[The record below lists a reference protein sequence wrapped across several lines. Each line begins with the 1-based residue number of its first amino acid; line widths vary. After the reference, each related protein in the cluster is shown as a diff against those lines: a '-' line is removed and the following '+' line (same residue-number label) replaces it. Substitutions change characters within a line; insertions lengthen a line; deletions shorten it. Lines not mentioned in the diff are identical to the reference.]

1 MKMRKKLLSSLMV
14 ITLVSSALVGC
25 SSTSNDGGATDSKGE
40 VKQELNYSSSSVV
53 VGLNPILNTTAPD
66 NAAHNMVSEPLLRD
80 RAIDGNKNEI
90 VPGSA
95 SSYEVSEDGKTYT
108 FKFTEDRKW
117 NDGVGMTAKDFEY
130 TLKLM
135 ADPKV
140 AATNA
145 WLYEGMI
152 TGFKEALYDGAA
164 PDSIGVSCPDDM
176 TLEIKL
182 VNPAAYFPELVASLY
197 PVRQDKYE
205 EWGSSYGTTPEKT
218 LYCGPFVVESWN
230 QNTEMIL
237 AKNENYWKAN
247 ETKLE
252 KLNYKVI
259 QDSATAVQA
268 FINKE
273 LDVVG
278 TSDPN
283 WTKQIEAE
291 GTSDKHEVPSN
302 GPDFIMVNTKNEY
315 LQNAKIRQAL
325 SIAMDRTAIKD
336 MVWNGK
342 SQDLLSAIP
351 DTVKIEDKTY
361 TELVGG
367 KNHIVDQMK
376 KDNPDPKALLI
387 EGLKELGKPEDPSK
401 VTIRYA
407 SRGTNE
413 VSKKIAELLKQTWE
427 ASLGINIQIDMM
439 EWNIMWDKIDEGDY
453 DLAAG
458 GWGPYYNEPSGIL
471 SLFDPD
477 QGYFNSKKTGWNN
490 EDSKKY
496 KELLE
501 KAKVTTD
508 QQELAN
514 IYLEAEQLL
523 VGTGIILPQYLTE
536 SNTYVNKKVDGYYV
550 STSGSVDWSQV
561 SIKDAK

>member
-1 MKMRKKLLSSLMV
+1 MKIKKKLLSSLMV

-25 SSTSNDGGATDSKGE
+25 SSTSDDGTKTDGGSGE
-40 VKQELNYSSSSVV
+40 VKQVLNYSTNSVV

-80 RAIDGNKNEI
+80 RAIADNKNEI
-90 VPGSA
+90 IPGSA

-108 FKFTEDRKW
+108 FKFEDEKKW
-117 NDGVGMTAKDFEY
+117 SDGKPLTAKDFEY

-152 TGFKEALYDGAA
+152 TGYKEALYDGAD
-164 PDSIGVSCPDDM
+164 PNTIGVSCPDDK

-182 VNPAAYFPELVASLY
+182 VNAASYFPELVASLY

-218 LYCGPFVVESWN
+218 LYSGPFVVESWN

-237 AKNENYWKAN
+237 AKNEHYWKAD

-252 KLNYKVI
+252 KINYKVI

-273 LDVVG
+273 LDIVG

-291 GTSDKHEVPSN
+291 GTATKYEVPDN
-302 GPDFIMVNTKNEY
+302 GPEFVMVNTKNEY

-325 SIAMDRTAIKD
+325 SIAMDRTAVKD
-336 MVWNGK
+336 MIWNGK
-342 SQDLLSAIP
+342 AVELLSTIP
-351 DTVKIEDKTY
+351 DTVKVGDKTY

-367 KNHIVDQMK
+367 KNYIVDQMK
-376 KDNPDPKALLI
+376 KDNPDPKVLLI

-413 VSKKIAELLKQTWE
+413 NSKKLAELLKQKWE
-427 ASLGINIQIDMM
+427 EALGINIEIDMM

-453 DLAAG
+453 DLAMG

-471 SLFDPD
+471 SLFDPE

-490 EDSKKY
+490 EDSKKF

-514 IYLEAEQLL
+514 IYLEAETLL
-523 VGTGIILPQYLTE
+523 VGTGIILPQYLGENT
-536 SNTYVNKKVDGYYV
+536 TYVNEKVDGYYV
-550 STSGSVDWSQV
+550 STNGNRDWSQV
-561 SIKDAK
+561 SIKE

>member
-1 MKMRKKLLSSLMV
+1 MKIRKKLLSSLMV
-14 ITLVSSALVGC
+14 ITLVSSALAGC
-25 SSTSNDGGATDSKGE
+25 SSTSNDGDKAGGGGSATAE
-40 VKQELNYSSSSVV
+40 QVLNYSTNSVV

-66 NAAHNMVSEPLLRD
+66 NKAHNMVSEPLLRD
-80 RAIDGNKNEI
+80 RTIADNKNEI
-90 VPGSA
+90 IPGSA

-108 FKFTEDRKW
+108 FKFTEERKW
-117 NDGVGMTAKDFEY
+117 SDGKPLTAKDFEY

-135 ADPKV
+135 ADPEI

-152 TGFKEALYDGAA
+152 TGFKEALYDGADPNA
-164 PDSIGVSCPDDM
+164 IGVSCPDDK

-182 VNPAAYFPELVASLY
+182 VNAASYFPELVASLY

-205 EWGSSYGTTPEKT
+205 EWGSDYGTTPEKT

-237 AKNENYWKAN
+237 AKNDNYWKAN

-259 QDSATAVQA
+259 QESSTAVQA

-273 LDVVG
+273 LDIVG
-278 TSDPN
+278 TTDPN

-291 GTSDKHEVPSN
+291 GTSTKHEVPDN
-302 GPDFIMVNTKNEY
+302 GPEFIMVNTKNEY

-325 SIAMDRTAIKD
+325 SIAMDRTAVKD
-336 MVWNGK
+336 MIWEGK
-342 SQDLLSAIP
+342 AVELLSAIP

-361 TELVGG
+361 TELVDGQ
-367 KNHIVDQMK
+367 NYIVDQMK

-387 EGLKELGKPEDPSK
+387 EGLKELGKPEDPSQ

-413 VSKKIAELLKQTWE
+413 KSKKLAELLKQTWE
-427 ASLGINIQIDMM
+427 GALGINVQIDMM

-453 DLAAG
+453 DLAMG

-471 SLFDPD
+471 SLFDPE
-477 QGYFNSKKTGWNN
+477 QGYFNSKKTGWDD

-514 IYLEAEQLL
+514 IYLEAEQILI
-523 VGTGIILPQYLTE
+523 GTGIIMPQYLGE
-536 SNTYVNKKVDGYYV
+536 SNTYVNKKVEGYHV
-550 STSGSVDWSQV
+550 STNGNIDWSQV
-561 SIKDAK
+561 SVKE

>member
-1 MKMRKKLLSSLMV
+1 MKIKKKLLSSLMV

-25 SSTSNDGGATDSKGE
+25 SSTSNDGGGADTKGE
-40 VKQELNYSSSSVV
+40 VKQVLNYSTNSVV

-80 RAIDGNKNEI
+80 RAIADNKNEI
-90 VPGSA
+90 IPGSA

-108 FKFTEDRKW
+108 FKFTEDKKW
-117 NDGVGMTAKDFEY
+117 SDGQPLTAKDFEY

-152 TGFKEALYDGAA
+152 TGFSEALYDGADA
-164 PDSIGVSCPDDM
+164 NAIGVSCPDDK

-182 VNPAAYFPELVASLY
+182 VNPASYFPELVASLY

-205 EWGSSYGTTPEKT
+205 EWGSAYGTTPEKT

-237 AKNENYWKAN
+237 TKNENYWKAN

-273 LDVVG
+273 LDIVG

-283 WTKQIEAE
+283 WTKQIESE
-291 GTSDKHEVPSN
+291 GTSVKHEVPDN
-302 GPDFIMVNTKNEY
+302 GPEFIMVNTNNEY

-325 SIAMDRTAIKD
+325 SISMDRTAVKD
-336 MVWNGK
+336 MIWNGK
-342 SQDLLSAIP
+342 AIELFSAIP
-351 DTVKIEDKTY
+351 DTSKIEDKTY
-361 TELVGG
+361 NELVNGQ
-367 KNHIVDQMK
+367 NYIVEQMQ

-413 VSKKIAELLKQTWE
+413 NSKKLAELLKQSWE
-427 ASLGINIQIDMM
+427 EALGINIQIDMM
-439 EWNIMWDKIDEGDY
+439 EWNIMWDKIGEGDY
-453 DLAAG
+453 ELAMG

-477 QGYFNSKKTGWNN
+477 QGYFNSKKTGWDN

-523 VGTGIILPQYLTE
+523 VGTGIIMPQYLGE
-536 SNTYVNKKVDGYYV
+536 SNTYVNEKVDGYHV
-550 STSGSVDWSQV
+550 STTGGIDWSQV
-561 SIKDAK
+561 SIKE

>member
-1 MKMRKKLLSSLMV
+1 MKIRKKLLSSLMV

-25 SSTSNDGGATDSKGE
+25 SSTSNDGGATDGKGE
-40 VKQELNYSSSSVV
+40 VKQVLNYSNASVV

-80 RAIDGNKNEI
+80 RAIEGNKNEI
-90 VPGSA
+90 IPGSA
-95 SSYEVSEDGKTYT
+95 AEYEVSEDGKTYT
-108 FKFTEDRKW
+108 FKFKEDRKW
-117 NDGVGMTAKDFEY
+117 NDGKTLTAKDFEY

-145 WLYEGMI
+145 WLYEGVI
-152 TGFKEALYDGAA
+152 EGFKEALYDGAD
-164 PDSIGVSCPDDM
+164 PNSIGVSCPDDM

-182 VNPAAYFPELVASLY
+182 VNPTSYFPELVASLY

-205 EWGSSYGTTPEKT
+205 EWGSEYGTTPEKT

-237 AKNENYWKAN
+237 AKNENYWKAD
-247 ETKLE
+247 EMKLE

-259 QDSATAVQA
+259 QESATAVQA

-273 LDVVG
+273 LDIVS
-278 TSDPN
+278 TTDPN

-291 GTSDKHEVPSN
+291 GTATKHEVPDN
-302 GPDFIMVNTKNEY
+302 GPEFVMVNTKNEY

-325 SIAMDRTAIKD
+325 SIAMDRTAVKD
-336 MVWNGK
+336 MIWEGK
-342 SQDLLSAIP
+342 AVELVSAIP
-351 DTVKIEDKTY
+351 DTMKIGDKTY
-361 TELVGG
+361 TELVNGE
-367 KNHIVDQMK
+367 NYIVDQMK

-413 VSKKIAELLKQTWE
+413 TSKKLAELLKQKWE
-427 ASLGINIQIDMM
+427 ETLGINVQIDMM

-453 DLAAG
+453 DLAMG
-458 GWGPYYNEPSGIL
+458 GWGPYYNEPSAIL
-471 SLFDPD
+471 SLFDPES
-477 QGYFNSKKTGWNN
+477 GHYNSKKTGWKD

-514 IYLEAEQLL
+514 IYLEAEKLL
-523 VGTGIILPQYLTE
+523 VGTGVIMPQYLAE
-536 SNTYVNKKVDGYYV
+536 NNTYVNEKVSGYHV

-561 SIKDAK
+561 SIKE